1 MSELRGRPSRSR
13 SAKGRMVEKRA
24 DIARSSYFMPAKTV
38 DCCQRPPSTLMDPA
52 AVSFV
57 ARSVSSS
64 RASYRGACEVIAIL
78 PPNTCSK
85 SGTLDGNKV
94 MHAFAMRSA
103 EWAWKR
109 QPASAYQRFAG
120 MLKSH
125 DDQEL
130 SRHGHLVGTHGGGDP
145 RYAGNAPD
153 KF

>member
-1 MSELRGRPSRSR
+1 
-13 SAKGRMVEKRA
+13 
-24 DIARSSYFMPAKTV
+24 MPAQTV
-38 DCCQRPPSTLMDPA
+38 DCCEASPSTLMDAA

-64 RASYRGACEVIAIL
+64 RASHCGACEVIAIL
-78 PPNTCSK
+78 PPNTCPK

-94 MHAFAMRSA
+94 IYAFTMRSA
-103 EWAWKR
+103 EWPWKR

-120 MLKSH
+120 TLKSH

-145 RYAGNAPD
+145 RYAGSAPD
-153 KF
+153 IF